1 MTLRPES
8 PATGATART
17 SRRTSVPWLRALQ
30 LALLPGLLAVA
41 GCAPMQAL
49 RSKVLKP
56 SVAVAPPVAPAPA
69 AVPEPAVGATTL
81 GAIVNGEL
89 QHGRYADGERD
100 LRHYLAQ
107 HPDDRAAQAMLRQL
121 TVDPKQALGAAS
133 RDYVVQNGES
143 YSTLAARW
151 LGDAN
156 RFVILARYNGSTDP
170 SVLHA
175 GQVLRL
181 PLSARADTGA
191 GTGAGTGTGAATPA
205 PTEAATTKARR
216 LQAESLALLAQG
228 QQPQALARMDE
239 ALAADPHLP
248 PSGSAQDAS
257 LRSQLVASYHQRAIV
272 LYRDQQLE
280 QAIALWDRV
289 LAIDPNFEPATVY
302 RTRALDLK
310 HRLKLS

>member
-1 MTLRPES
+1 MTPRTNS
-8 PATGATART
+8 PAFDSRARAPHGAGWRW
-17 SRRTSVPWLRALQ
+17 RR
-30 LALLPGLLAVA
+30 ALLPSLLAGMFALA
-41 GCAPMQAL
+41 GCAPMNAL
-49 RSKVLKP
+49 RSKMLKP
-56 SVAVAPPVAPAPA
+56 SVAVAPPAAPAPA
-69 AVPEPAVGATTL
+69 TVPEPTVGATTL

-89 QHGRYADGERD
+89 QHGRYLEGERD

-107 HPDDRAAQAMLRQL
+107 HPDDRAAQALLQQL
-121 TVDPKQALGAAS
+121 TADPKQVLGAAS
-133 RDYVVQNGES
+133 REYVVQPGES

-175 GQVLRL
+175 GQTLRL
-181 PLSARADTGA
+181 PLSAHA
-191 GTGAGTGTGAATPA
+191 GTTNAPESAAAAAPA
-205 PTEAATTKARR
+205 PTEAAVVKARR

-228 QQPQALARMDE
+228 QQPQALVRMDE

-272 LYRDQQLE
+272 LYRDQQLDE
-280 QAIALWDRV
+280 AIALWDRV
-289 LAIDPNFEPATVY
+289 LAIDPGFEPATVY
-302 RTRALDLK
+302 RTRALELK
-310 HRLKLS
+310 HRLKQY